1 MSHKKLVSFL
11 LLAAAMLCL
20 TLFASAQE
28 DEEEDT
34 TVLQLPNLID
44 GDEVEGVLDED
55 LPTQL
60 YVFNGEEGDEVTI
73 EMVAGDDSELDPML
87 FLLSAQGEYIAS
99 NDAAAEDED
108 TAVLEVELPE
118 TSSYFLI
125 AGTISAIGTQ
135 ELISE
140 DEDDDLFYE
149 LSIEGN
155 SEVDDLGTGFSY
167 LAAELLDGEAVEAD
181 ISDDVPAYF
190 FFFSGEEGDEISISV
205 ESDEFDPILY
215 VFAPHGLRIAANDDI
230 DPDGEELNSLVE
242 GVELPEDGIYLVMVS
257 NIYAIYY
264 GDDHEDATYGDF
276 EIELSFD

>member
-1 MSHKKLVSFL
+1 MHKKLFSFL
-11 LLAAAMLCL
+11 LLAFAALSL
-20 TLFASAQE
+20 NLLAAAQ

-34 TVLQLPNLID
+34 TVLQLPSLID
-44 GDEVEGVLDED
+44 GDEVEGVLDAD
-55 LPTQL
+55 VPTQL

-73 EMVAGDDSELDPML
+73 EMSAEDDSELTPML

-99 NDAAAEDED
+99 NDAAEDED
-108 TAVLEVELPE
+108 TAEIEVELPE

-135 ELISE
+135 ELVSE

-167 LAAELLDGEAVEAD
+167 LAAELFDGEAAEGD

-190 FFFSGEEGDEISISV
+190 YYFSGEEGDEMSISV
-205 ESDEFDPILY
+205 ESDDFDPILY

-230 DPDGEELNSLVE
+230 DADNDELNSLVE
-242 GVELPEDGIYLVMVS
+242 EVELPEDGIYLVMVS
-257 NIYAIYY
+257 NIFAVYY
-264 GDDHEDATYGDF
+264 GADHEDATYGDF
-276 EIELSFD
+276 EIELTLD